1 MAGNS
6 PLFNTP
12 SDIIFDN
19 SPSNLIKSFDTPS
32 DIKLD
37 NSPSDSSSNLFQSN
51 NAPSDIISDNS
62 TSNLFQSYNAPSIP
76 PSMTQSMLQSFVP
89 PSMTQSILQSFE
101 PPSMSQSVQPSL
113 SQSAPSST
121 PRSVPMSLVPPS
133 LPINQNNTCDCL
145 PKNIPPAVI
154 LNCESTNISYDS
166 GNLNQ
171 CACPSTTRVFKLT
184 ANNEIKFNKSRSG
197 NGTYNRITNMC
208 SLNNTKV
215 MITDKNGQN
224 ETICIDDVYSNITG
238 GSVKKYWC
246 SNK

>member
-1 MAGNS
+1 MA
-6 PLFNTP
+6 
-12 SDIIFDN
+12 
-19 SPSNLIKSFDTPS
+19 
-32 DIKLD
+32 
-37 NSPSDSSSNLFQSN
+37 
-51 NAPSDIISDNS
+51 
-62 TSNLFQSYNAPSIP
+62 
-76 PSMTQSMLQSFVP
+76 PSMTPSMTLSVQSFVP
-89 PSMTQSILQSFE
+89 PSMTQSMLQSFE

-113 SQSAPSST
+113 SQSAPSSI
-121 PRSVPMSLVPPS
+121 PRSVPMSLAQSAQSATSASFVPPSYSQLLNMTPSISMTTRNMTPS
-133 LPINQNNTCDCL
+133 LPINQNNICDCL

-171 CACPSTTRVFKLT
+171 CSCPSTRVFKLT